1 MRSDTAPFVAPTS
14 HNYVKWQSS
23 SATLVLHSAETYKD
37 KCKEK
42 NKSGLAISKDYIKP
56 DIVNIADMA
65 DISAKKRIGGPR

>member
-23 SATLVLHSAETYKD
+23 SATLVLHSAETYKS

-42 NKSGLAISKDYIKP
+42 NKKSCLAVSQDYIKP

-65 DISAKKRIGGPR
+65 DISA